1 MKNGKRMVYYLAA
14 VSFLNDISS
23 EILSAILPFF
33 LSSLGASG
41 AVLGLVGGARKAL
54 ARGMQIVFGYLS
66 DKFRKRK
73 IFVIA
78 GYAISAVFK
87 FFLFFA
93 HSWIIAGALS
103 VAERLGKAIRTAPR
117 DAMIAEC
124 MPKERG
130 KGFGIH
136 RAFDTLGAII
146 GSVLAFFLIHVL
158 DLDFHTTIL
167 LSSILAFA
175 ALLPFKFVKD
185 VRPRKKAKSFFF
197 SLAGLSRE
205 FKIFL
210 LISQPF
216 FFASFSYMFLLLY
229 AKEITN
235 LGNALGLYILF
246 NIAYAIFSAPSGMI
260 ADKIGRKT
268 MLAIGY
274 FLYSVVLLLFIFA
287 SNLELLLVLFF
298 LYGICYAI
306 LEVNQKAFVSE
317 LAKLKS
323 TALGAYNTM
332 SGFSLIL
339 AGVIAGTLWDISKQ
353 VLFLYGSVLSM
364 LACVL
369 LLICSK
375 SQDEE
380 GKLSKIL

>member
-41 AVLGLVGGARKAL
+41 LVLGFVGGAREAL
-54 ARGMQIVFGYLS
+54 AKGMQIVFGYLS

-73 IFVIA
+73 IFVVA

-93 HSWIIAGALS
+93 FSWIIASVLS

-117 DAMIAEC
+117 DAMIADS

-136 RAFDTLGAII
+136 RTFDTLGAII
-146 GSVLAFFLIHVL
+146 GSVLAFLLIYML
-158 DLDFHTTIL
+158 SLDFYTTIL
-167 LSSILAFA
+167 FSSMLAFTS
-175 ALLPFKFVKD
+175 LFPFKFVKD
-185 VRPRKKAKSFFF
+185 VKPRKKAKSFFF
-197 SLAGLSRE
+197 SLASLSKE

-210 LISQPF
+210 IISQPF

-246 NIAYAIFSAPSGMI
+246 NTAYAIFSTPSGML
-260 ADKIGRKT
+260 ADRMGRKA
-268 MLAIGY
+268 MLVIGY
-274 FLYSVVLLLFIFA
+274 FLYSFVLFLFIFA

-323 TALGAYNTM
+323 TALGAYNTV

-339 AGVIAGTLWDISKQ
+339 AGVIAGMLWDISKRA
-353 VLFLYGSVLSM
+353 LFLYGSTLSM
-364 LACVL
+364 FACVL
-369 LLICSK
+369 LLIWK
-375 SQDEE
+375 R
-380 GKLSKIL
+380 KV